1 MNREYFHVPV
11 GVPINLAGLDFEGDA
26 TQPCILIAPWFAGL
40 RQSEIIEISDFLTA
54 MYLLFGEKLSSYW
67 TNVSACE
74 AYLRRQPFPNRPR
87 EELIRQAVNERCA
100 GIFSV
105 PGTLISGWTP
115 QTRGVIP
122 SRMSGLLDQLL
133 AQTQQIAT
141 SLRLSYPT
149 AESILLCLL
158 DNKQYG
164 EDQNLRASGID
175 VRRLH
180 GALEQNH

>member
-1 MNREYFHVPV
+1 
-11 GVPINLAGLDFEGDA
+11 
-26 TQPCILIAPWFAGL
+26 
-40 RQSEIIEISDFLTA
+40 
-54 MYLLFGEKLSSYW
+54 
-67 TNVSACE
+67 
-74 AYLRRQPFPNRPR
+74 
-87 EELIRQAVNERCA
+87 
-100 GIFSV
+100 
-105 PGTLISGWTP
+105 
-115 QTRGVIP
+115 
-122 SRMSGLLDQLL
+122 MSGLLDQLL